1 MSDAADTSNLVAP
14 RGCVKIDGGQIREAL
29 DAGVQLAQ
37 SNGLDSPSI
46 QDAVWELIREAV
58 ATLKSLPDRERQWL
72 SSVSRS
78 AWPDIPQPIR
88 DQIAMFNARVEH
100 NKENSGDKID
110 IYDRTVMRHVASA
123 QALDRMLLVLD
134 WLRLARTKNTKR
146 DRQIVLALAGGMP
159 PGRAR
164 RRFMP
169 HASSAQAVRHVR
181 SRVLRQIEDKLSSR

>member
-29 DAGVQLAQ
+29 DAGVQLAR

-100 NKENSGDKID
+100 NKENPGDKID
-110 IYDRTVMRHVASA
+110 IYDRT
-123 QALDRMLLVLD
+123 
-134 WLRLARTKNTKR
+134 KR
-146 DRQIVLALAGGMP
+146 NMTNGL
-159 PGRAR
+159 RAR
-164 RRFMP
+164 RMFPERP
-169 HASSAQAVRHVR
+169 KSSTPSAVGGGPLKHSSAISTQNARHSRIRR
-181 SRVLRQIEDKLSSR
+181 SDNGQSVA